1 MSIKQ
6 KNDIRYYCSWLHNK
20 AVGMLLFSAR
30 NSSDEY
36 LLAGVTKDGIYV
48 QKLLYSYCGTSDLL
62 EVNLDEKEFV
72 PLAKVFSY
80 KYLTTRYDLLEKA
93 KIKPVNVEEL
103 INRLFIPYEVG
114 EVISI
119 LNSCKY
125 LIIGVPNDSVELLNI
140 TDLDNVTLNGIKE
153 LLSKGRPKGSIIA
166 SSYLSNC
173 HVKVEKQFKE
183 ETIKALALKVKMTW
197 KITDII

>member
-6 KNDIRYYCSWLHNK
+6 KNDIRHYCIWLHNK
-20 AVGMLLFSAR
+20 AVGMLISES
-30 NSSDEY
+30 NSDEY

-48 QKLLYSYCGTSDLL
+48 QKLLYSYCGTSDIL

-72 PLAKVFSY
+72 PLAKVCSY

-93 KIKPVNVEEL
+93 DIETVNVEEL

-125 LIIGVPNDSVELLNI
+125 LIIGLQNDSVELLNI
-140 TDLDNVTLNGIKE
+140 TDLENVTLKGIKE

-183 ETIKALALKVKMTW
+183 ESIKALALKVKMTW